1 MAGELYAVAGIAGE
15 ADDKR
20 SPVVS
25 RRGLRARR
33 STFGG
38 ITEAHG
44 FLCRLRLF
52 AFVTIWLGSRVPFA
66 RSGRRISRDAAI

>member
-52 AFVTIWLGSRVPFA
+52 TFVT
-66 RSGRRISRDAAI
+66 SGWVACAVRPQRAADIT